1 MHGHRSPKKS
11 KDTEVYKSQ
20 KEEVKNMANEN
31 ATVNTETNATENQIL
46 ENNQQN
52 ENNPTVDEL
61 MAQLAAANARADKN
75 KLELD
80 KALKENGTVKKAL
93 REKQT
98 AEEAEAEAK
107 AEAQRIADE
116 ERENLKK
123 ELNHMKATNAYK
135 AIEDEKTVESL
146 IDAVSDADHNAIAQI
161 IANECKKAVAEAEA
175 KWLKDRPRVQHGQ
188 YSSMTKE
195 QIMAIPD
202 TEERIKAIAMN
213 KDLF

>member
-1 MHGHRSPKKS
+1 MADEIKS
-11 KDTEVYKSQ
+11 
-20 KEEVKNMANEN
+20 
-31 ATVNTETNATENQIL
+31 TVTEN
-46 ENNQQN
+46 NGTDNQQTTN
-52 ENNPTVDEL
+52 QQENTPSVDEL
-61 MAQLAAANARADKN
+61 MAQIASEKARADKN

-80 KALKENGTVKKAL
+80 KALKENSTVKKAL

-98 AEEAEAEAK
+98 AEEQEAEAK
-107 AEAQRIADE
+107 AEAQRLADE
-116 ERENLKK
+116 ERESMRK
-123 ELNHMKATNAYK
+123 ELNHIKAVNAYK
-135 AIEDEKTVESL
+135 AISDEKAVESL

-202 TEERIKAIAMN
+202 DAERIKAIAMN
-213 KDLF
+213 RDLF